1 MTKKSKK
8 EFYGKI
14 IDIEDDISI
23 FADRNQYIV
32 KYGKQNCYFGTLEQ
46 CFNDIFEERVKVKLI
61 ENQKKD
67 MEEIIKI
74 IEDTRKWLKNIFNKI
89 ETPPFG

>member
-1 MTKKSKK
+1 MTKKIKK
-8 EFYGKI
+8 EYYGLVVKI
-14 IDIEDDISI
+14 DDDVSI
-23 FADRNQYIV
+23 FADKNQYIV
-32 KYGKQNCYFGTLEQ
+32 KYGKHNHYLDSLES

-74 IEDTRKWLKNIFNKI
+74 IEDTRKWLKSLFNKI
-89 ETPPFG
+89 EKPLF

>member
-1 MTKKSKK
+1 MIKKSKK
-8 EFYGKI
+8 EHYGKI
-14 IDIEDDISI
+14 VDISEDVSI

-32 KYGKQNCYFGTLEQ
+32 KYGKRSCYFGTLEH

-67 MEEIIKI
+67 MKEIIKI
-74 IEDTRKWLKNIFNKI
+74 IEDTQEWLKSIFREI
-89 ETPPFG
+89 ETPSF